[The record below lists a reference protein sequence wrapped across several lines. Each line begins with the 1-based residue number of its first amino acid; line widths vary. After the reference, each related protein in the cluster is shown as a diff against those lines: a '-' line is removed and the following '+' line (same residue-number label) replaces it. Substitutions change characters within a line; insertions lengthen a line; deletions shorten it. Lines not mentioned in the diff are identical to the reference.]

1 MPQIDAALIH
11 AAVLDDGR
19 QQVDKAYIFAEGG
32 GGGHPTLVYYA
43 EPKSFPKPFLQCQH
57 PNKMFCAASDPLLML
72 CLCQQF

>member
-32 GGGHPTLVYYA
+32 GGGSPYPRVLCRAEILSKTFFAMPTS
-43 EPKSFPKPFLQCQH
+43 K
-57 PNKMFCAASDPLLML
+57 
-72 CLCQQF
+72 